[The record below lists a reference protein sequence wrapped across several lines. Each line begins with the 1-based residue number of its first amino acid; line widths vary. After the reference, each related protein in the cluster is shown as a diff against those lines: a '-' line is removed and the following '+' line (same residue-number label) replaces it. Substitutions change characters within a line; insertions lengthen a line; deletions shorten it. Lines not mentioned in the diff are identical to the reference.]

1 MHRHSVTL
9 AAIATL
15 TLSAC
20 ATTADRVFVSDRIGI
35 VARGSGPDVIL
46 IPGLAGHRDAVW
58 GGVAEA
64 LDDRYR
70 LHLVQVHGFA
80 GVPPGANA
88 NGPVSAPVAEEIARY
103 VREESLA
110 RPAVIGHS
118 MGGTIGMMLAARHP
132 YAVGRLMIVD
142 MMPSMAPFFG
152 PAGETPEQLRGIAD
166 QTRARII
173 QEPPGTGFIAELFEG
188 MTLDAERQSELMRL
202 ARESD
207 RTTVA
212 NAFHE
217 LIVTDMRP
225 ELSRI
230 AAPVTVLYV
239 QPPNVPLPP
248 DQFDATMAGLYAES
262 PNARL
267 VRIDDSRHFLQW
279 DQAAR
284 FVAEVDSFMTR

>member
-132 YAVGRLMIVD
+132 DAVGRLMIVD

-152 PAGETPEQLRGIAD
+152 PAGETPEGLRGIAD